1 MANFK
6 LVISDPKKAK
16 SEVLEVKDSNAQLFM
31 GRKIGE
37 VVDAASSGY
46 KGKLRIT
53 GGSDRAGVPMRG
65 GVPGGGE
72 SDILLTKGVGF
83 QKAAEG
89 EKKRKLVRGNTGTEE
104 IYQINAE
111 EGE

>member
-31 GRKIGE
+31 GRRIGE

-46 KGKLRIT
+46 NGKLRIT
-53 GGSDRAGVPMRG
+53 GGSDRAGFPMRG
-65 GVPGGGE
+65 DVLGGGKRY
-72 SDILLTKGVGF
+72 ILLIKGMGF
-83 QKAAEG
+83 KKAAERV
-89 EKKRKLVRGNTGTEE
+89 KRTTLVRGNPVREE
-104 IYQINAE
+104 VDQTNGKTVE
-111 EGE
+111 

>member
-37 VVDAASSGY
+37 VVDASATGYSG
-46 KGKLRIT
+46 KVRIT
-53 GGSDRAGVPMRG
+53 GGSDRAGFPMRG
-65 GVPGGGE
+65 DVLGGGKRYV
-72 SDILLTKGVGF
+72 LLTKGIGF

-89 EKKRKLVRGNTGTEE
+89 EKRRKLVRGNTVTDE
-104 IYQINAE
+104 IYQINAKRVE
-111 EGE
+111 

>member
-16 SEVLEVKDSNAQLFM
+16 SEVLEVKDSNAQIFM
-31 GRKIGE
+31 GRRIGE

-53 GGSDRAGVPMRG
+53 GGSDRAGFPMRG
-65 GVPGGGE
+65 DVLGGGKRY
-72 SDILLTKGVGF
+72 ILLTKGTGF
-83 QKAAEG
+83 KQAAES
-89 EKKRKLVRGNTGTEE
+89 EERRKLVRENPPSDA
-104 IYQINAE
+104 ISHI
-111 EGE
+111 

>member
-53 GGSDRAGVPMRG
+53 GGSDRAGFPMRG
-65 GVPGGGE
+65 DVLGGGE
-72 SDILLTKGVGF
+72 RYILLTKGIGF
-83 QKAAEG
+83 QKGAEG
-89 EKKRKLVRGNTGTEE
+89 EKRKELVRGKNGNRKNYP
-104 IYQINAE
+104 IKAE
-111 EGE
+111 

>member
-37 VVDAASSGY
+37 VVDASATGY
-46 KGKLRIT
+46 AGKVRIT
-53 GGSDRAGVPMRG
+53 GGSDRAGFPMRG
-65 GVPGGGE
+65 DVLGGGKRYV
-72 SDILLTKGVGF
+72 LLTKGIGF

-89 EKKRKLVRGNTGTEE
+89 EKRRKLVRGNTVTDE
-104 IYQINAE
+104 IYQINAKRVE
-111 EGE
+111 

>member
-53 GGSDRAGVPMRG
+53 GGADRAGFAMRG
-65 GVPGGGE
+65 DVLGGRRR
-72 SDILLTKGVGF
+72 DILLTEGDGF
-83 QKAAEG
+83 NKAAEAG
-89 EKKRKLVRGNTGTEE
+89 NGRKLVRGNEVTDEV
-104 IYQINAE
+104 
-111 EGE
+111 

>member
-31 GRKIGE
+31 GRRIGE

-53 GGSDRAGVPMRG
+53 GGSDRGGVPMRG
-65 GVPGGGE
+65 DVLGGGKR
-72 SDILLTKGVGF
+72 DILLTEGGGFKKG
-83 QKAAEG
+83 AEG
-89 EKKRKLVRGNTGTEE
+89 RKKKKVVRGKKVTEE
-104 IYQINAE
+104 NYQN
-111 EGE
+111 

>member
-31 GRKIGE
+31 GRRIGE

-53 GGSDRAGVPMRG
+53 GGFARG
-65 GVPGGGE
+65 RLPNGRGVPGGGE
-72 SDILLTKGVGF
+72 RELPPRNGCGL
-83 QKAAEG
+83 QKARPGGNRRET
-89 EKKRKLVRGNTGTEE
+89 RKGKQGSTRS
-104 IYQINAE
+104 
-111 EGE
+111 

>member
-53 GGSDRAGVPMRG
+53 GGSDRAGFPMRG
-65 GVPGGGE
+65 DVLGGGKR
-72 SDILLTKGVGF
+72 DILFTKGIGF
-83 QKAAEG
+83 KKAVEG
-89 EKKRKLVRGNTGTEE
+89 EKRRKLVRGKTVTEK
-104 IYQINAE
+104 IYHINAKMV
-111 EGE
+111 